1 MGTHSHSYTTPAAQ
15 ERPSTEEMADALDAG
30 HGAAAIA
37 AATRTY
43 EEACAD
49 GHYDHAEYWC
59 DVLRVLYR
67 RYAEAAGGTTW
78 DLTSPHAAV
87 ASIVAT
93 YGRDAAALLIQASID
108 ETHSRASRRIA
119 GSGQRRRS
127 GWPMARTRTWG
138 SGPAASECHRAARRR
153 LKGRVFPSVLRILV
167 GTALVRARATAG
179 RYQSGGD
186 DSRSTAAN
194 PSDGPPA

>member
-108 ETHSRASRRIA
+108 ETAQQGLAANSRFWAAAAVWLAYGPDPDLGIGASR
-119 GSGQRRRS
+119 Q
-127 GWPMARTRTWG
+127 
-138 SGPAASECHRAARRR
+138 
-153 LKGRVFPSVLRILV
+153 
-167 GTALVRARATAG
+167 
-179 RYQSGGD
+179 
-186 DSRSTAAN
+186 
-194 PSDGPPA
+194 